1 MPSIEARSIA
11 MTWAGSSRSAAPAV
25 VPARRKAVPQIGPE
39 VPPMRLVMTTAIFLR
54 NVPMSVR
61 SKSSQPDS
69 TSSKP
74 RAIE

>member
-1 MPSIEARSIA
+1 
-11 MTWAGSSRSAAPAV
+11 
-25 VPARRKAVPQIGPE
+25 
-39 VPPMRLVMTTAIFLR
+39 MRLVMTTAIFLR
-54 NVPMSVR
+54 KVPMSVR